1 MGSTYECMVSGE
13 SMPSLGTIQLQHM
26 HTAVP
31 AKTDDIME
39 HVQTSHDVITYVTTQ
54 VL

>member
-1 MGSTYECMVSGE
+1 MHSY
-13 SMPSLGTIQLQHM
+13 LGTAWLQHM

-31 AKTDDIME
+31 AKIADDIME
-39 HVQTSHDVITYVTTQ
+39 HVQTSHDVITYVITL